1 MKQVAK
7 ARETWSGLNRFPYF
21 RALVKQ
27 AGVALWAFGVV
38 WAVAWGMGTGISVLA
53 ILLIHILISAYLTT
67 EPEATPEPDSEA
79 AALAEFA
86 ETPLGALMNT
96 SREQLATARRGIGR
110 DAVMYRP
117 LDRLVRATRKVEKR
131 LALDPAARP
140 ALNRVILRELPL
152 VASTAKQYVAMQGK
166 EAVDAARL
174 TTTEGILRDAAERI
188 EALATAEPGPEGAV
202 IGLARLD
209 ADAEVL
215 ADYMATDLGAARG
228 RAEVL
233 RIAHRLEKA
242 APSMVPELEYK
253 LRAVADLLQTH
264 ADDPA
269 AHALI
274 DERGAQVAEIAE
286 VADMDAGGRAA
297 LRIALEDWRNA
308 LNDLTKEA
316 P

>member
-1 MKQVAK
+1 MTRVAK

-27 AGVALWAFGVV
+27 AGIALWAVGVV

-53 ILLIHILISAYLTT
+53 ILLIHILISAYLTA
-67 EPEATPEPDSEA
+67 EPQVDPAPDEEE

-96 SREQLATARRGIGR
+96 SREQLATARRSIGR

-117 LDRLVRATRKVEKR
+117 LDRLVRATRKLERR

-152 VASTAKQYVAMQGK
+152 VASTAKQYVAMQGR
-166 EAVDAARL
+166 EAIDDTRL
-174 TTTEGILRDAAERI
+174 TTTEGILRDAAERV
-188 EALATAEPGPEGAV
+188 EALVTAEPGPQGAV
-202 IGLARLD
+202 IGMARLD

-242 APSMVPELEYK
+242 APGMVPELEYK
-253 LRAVADLLQTH
+253 VRAVATSLQDH

-269 AHALI
+269 VHALI
-274 DERGAQVAEIAE
+274 SERGVRVAEIAE
-286 VADMDAGGRAA
+286 VADMDTGGRAA
-297 LRIALEDWRNA
+297 LRMALEDWRNA
-308 LNDLTKEA
+308 LNDLRKDA